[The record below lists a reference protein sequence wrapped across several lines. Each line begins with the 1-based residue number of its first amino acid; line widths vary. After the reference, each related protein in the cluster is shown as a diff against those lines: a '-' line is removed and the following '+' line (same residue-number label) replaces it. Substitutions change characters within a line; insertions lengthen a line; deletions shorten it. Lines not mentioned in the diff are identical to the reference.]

1 MKILVELGGGLEGVF
16 ENKREFEVELLG
28 DKATVKDLVEEMR
41 LKHLKGN
48 PEFFYDKGTVRAGI
62 LVLVNDA
69 DWSLSGEEETPL
81 EHKDKVSFIS
91 TLHGG

>member
-1 MKILVELGGGLEGVF
+1 MKILVELGGGLEIVF
-16 ENKREFEVELLG
+16 ENKREFEVEISK
-28 DKATVKDLVEEMR
+28 DTATVKDLVEEMR
-41 LKHLKGN
+41 VKHLRGN
-48 PEFFYDKGTVRAGI
+48 PEFFYDKGSVRAGI

-81 EHKDKVSFIS
+81 DNKDKVSFIS

>member
-1 MKILVELGGGLEGVF
+1 MKILVELGGGLESVF
-16 ENKREFEVELLG
+16 ENKRDFEVELVVE
-28 DKATVKDLVEEMR
+28 KATVKDLVEELR
-41 LKHLKGN
+41 AKYLKGN

-69 DWSLSGEEETPL
+69 DWSLSGEEDTPI

>member
-1 MKILVELGGGLEGVF
+1 MIIKVELGGGLEGVF
-16 ENKREFEVELLG
+16 ENKREFEVELPG
-28 DKATVKDLVEEMR
+28 EKATVKDLVEVMKCK
-41 LKHLKGN
+41 LLKGN
-48 PEFFYDKGTVRAGI
+48 PDFFYSNGGLRAGI

-69 DWSLSGEEETPL
+69 DWSLSGEEESPI

>member
-1 MKILVELGGGLEGVF
+1 MIIKVELGGGLEAVF
-16 ENKREFEVELLG
+16 ENKRDFEVELPG
-28 DKATVKDLVEEMR
+28 DKATVKDLVE
-41 LKHLKGN
+41 LLNGKYLKGN
-48 PEFFYDKGTVRAGI
+48 RDFFYIDGGLRAGI

-69 DWSLSGEEETPL
+69 DWSLTGEEESPI

>member
-1 MKILVELGGGLEGVF
+1 MIIKVELGGGLEGVF
-16 ENKREFEVELLG
+16 ENKREFDVEL
-28 DKATVKDLVEEMR
+28 KKETATVKDLVEEM
-41 LKHLKGN
+41 KANFLKGN
-48 PEFFYDKGTVRAGI
+48 PDFFYANGGLRAGI

-69 DWSLSGEEETPL
+69 DWSLTGEDESPL

>member
-1 MKILVELGGGLEGVF
+1 MIIKVELGGGLEGVF
-16 ENKREFEVELLG
+16 ENKREFDVEL
-28 DKATVKDLVEEMR
+28 KKETATVKDLVEEM
-41 LKHLKGN
+41 KTNFLKGN
-48 PEFFYDKGTVRAGI
+48 PDFFYANGGLRAGI

-69 DWSLSGEEETPL
+69 DWSLTGEDESPL

>member
-1 MKILVELGGGLEGVF
+1 MIIKVELGGGLEGVF
-16 ENKREFEVELLG
+16 ENKREFEVEIAG
-28 DKATVKDLVEEMR
+28 DKAIIKDLVEIMR
-41 LKHLKGN
+41 SKLLKGN
-48 PEFFYDKGTVRAGI
+48 PDFFYANGGLRAGI

-69 DWSLSGEEETPL
+69 DWSLTGEEDSPL

>member
-1 MKILVELGGGLEGVF
+1 MIIKVELGGGLEGVF
-16 ENKREFEVELLG
+16 ENKREFEVELPG
-28 DKATVKDLVEEMR
+28 EKATVKDLVEEMKSK
-41 LKHLKGN
+41 LLKGN
-48 PEFFYDKGTVRAGI
+48 PDFFYSNGGLRAGI

-69 DWSLSGEEETPL
+69 DWSLSGEEESPI

>member
-1 MKILVELGGGLEGVF
+1 MKIVIELGGGLESVF
-16 ENKREFEVELLG
+16 DNKRNFEVEIQG
-28 DKATVKDLVEEMR
+28 ERAAVKDLIEVMKT
-41 LKHLKGN
+41 KHLTGN
-48 PEFFYDKGTVRAGI
+48 ADYFVTPAGLRAGI

>member
-1 MKILVELGGGLEGVF
+1 MKIIVELAGGLELVF
-16 ENKREFEVELLG
+16 ENRKNFEVELPG
-28 DKATVKDLVEEMR
+28 DKATVKDLVEVMR
-41 LKHLKGN
+41 KDYLKGN
-48 PEFFYDKGTVRAGI
+48 PDFFYDKGSVRAGV

-69 DWSLSGEEETPL
+69 DWSLTGEDDSPI